1 MAGELASRA
10 VTEPILQARNLTKIY
25 SSCGLFSR
33 RAPVRALDGVNLD
46 IFAGRTV
53 ALVGETGSGKSTLA
67 RCLARLDEPTSGQI
81 IFEHADFRALRG
93 RKLRMARRHI
103 QMIFQEAMSAMN
115 PRFSALEIVAEPMEL
130 SGEISKQEIAT
141 RALALMESV
150 GLRRTA
156 AEYRMH
162 QFSGGQKQRLALARA
177 LAAGPKIIILDEAVS
192 GLDLSI
198 QGQMINFLLD
208 LQETRDVAYLFVTH
222 DLRLAGVIAD
232 EIAVMKNGAI
242 VECGSPLH
250 LFESPQHPYTQ
261 ALIASM
267 QADVGVIHE
276 AEVLT

>member
-25 SSCGLFSR
+25 SRRGLFSR
-33 RAPVRALDGVNLD
+33 RAPVRALDSVNLD

-67 RCLARLDEPTSGQI
+67 RCLARLEEPTSGQI
-81 IFEHADFRALRG
+81 IFERCDFRALRG
-93 RKLRMARRHI
+93 RKLRTARRRI

-115 PRFSALEIVAEPMEL
+115 PRFSALEIVAEPMVL
-130 SGEISKQEIAT
+130 AGEFGKQEIAT
-141 RALALMESV
+141 QALALLDSV
-150 GLRRTA
+150 GLLRSA

-198 QGQMINFLLD
+198 QGQMINLLLN
-208 LQETRDVAYLFVTH
+208 LQGACGVAYLFVTH
-222 DLRLAGVIAD
+222 DLGLAGAIAD

-242 VECGSPLH
+242 VERGEPRQIFDH
-250 LFESPQHPYTQ
+250 PQRRYTQ
-261 ALIASM
+261 ALVASM
-267 QADVGVIHE
+267 HETAEIISE
-276 AEVLT
+276 AEMLA